1 MTTLSSSFVRGE
13 LFNVRR
19 SGPAYRTTTK
29 RMTPSQAA
37 GIRFEKKKVQPR
49 LDVLAKSL
57 GAKVEHNPW
66 FQYNDENGPHA
77 CSPDSIFIFED
88 SVIVI
93 EIKVTWIPVA
103 ISKLRNLYLPVVSR
117 ILRPERLGGIVL
129 CKNLTPETPA
139 PTLTQ
144 NLSSAI
150 KMPFII
156 PTLHWPLETAILY

>member
-37 GIRFEKKKVQPR
+37 GIRFERKVGTR
-49 LDVLAKSL
+49 LEILAKSL
-57 GAKVEHNPW
+57 GGMLEKNPW

-77 CSPDSIFIFED
+77 CSPDFIFLFD
-88 SVIVI
+88 GTVIVI
-93 EIKVTWIPVA
+93 EVKVTWIPIA
-103 ISKLRNLYLPVVSR
+103 ISKLKNLYLPVVNR
-117 ILRPERLGGIVL
+117 ILHPEKLGGIVL